1 MFSITA
7 KLVELLVTLPGV
19 LVVAVLVCVLGLW
32 TRAFRF
38 FRVMS
43 TIAVLVLSICLFTS
57 VSAVLL
63 RPLEDRFARPAL
75 ADVPTGI
82 IVLGGSTDEAISASR
97 DQVTLDGAA
106 ERVTEAVALSRR
118 FPNARLVFSGG
129 SGRLEAAPLTESDV
143 TRRLWTELGV
153 PADRMTFED
162 RSRDTWE
169 NANFTKALLQPKP
182 GETWLLVTSA
192 AHMPRAV
199 GIFRRID
206 FPIVPWPVDY
216 RTAGT
221 PGDFKGLR
229 RASDSGRDLAIAS
242 HEWIGLVAYWVA
254 GKTSALFP
262 AP

>member
-1 MFSITA
+1 MFSVTA
-7 KLVELLVTLPGV
+7 KFVELLVTLPGV
-19 LVVAVLVCVLGLW
+19 LVLGVLVCVLGLW

-43 TIAVLVLSICLFTS
+43 TIAVLILSVCLFTS
-57 VSAVLL
+57 ASAVLL
-63 RPLEDRFARPAL
+63 RPLEDRFTRPVLTEA
-75 ADVPTGI
+75 PTGI

-106 ERVTEAVALSRR
+106 ERLTEAVALSRR

-129 SGRLEAAPLTESDV
+129 SGRLEAASLTESDV

-153 PADRMTFED
+153 PGDRMTFED
-162 RSRDTWE
+162 KSRDTWE
-169 NANFTKALLQPKP
+169 NANFTKALLRPKP
-182 GETWLLVTSA
+182 GEIWLLVTSA

-206 FPIVPWPVDY
+206 FPVLPWPVDY

-229 RASDSGRDLAIAS
+229 RASDSGRDLAVAS
-242 HEWIGLVAYWVA
+242 HEWLGLVAYHFA
-254 GKTSALFP
+254 GKTSEFFP
-262 AP
+262 GP